1 MFRPGNIYIEQQI
14 SDKESFGIVDRMIV
28 SDDLITI
35 IDYKS
40 GSVKRQRLRQKY
52 EEQLKCYTKIMETL
66 YPQRRVEYYMLS
78 IDI

>member
-14 SDKESFGIVDRMIV
+14 SDKEISGTVDRMIV
-28 SDDLITI
+28 SDNLVTI

-40 GSVKRQRLRQKY
+40 GSMKGLRQKY
-52 EEQLKCYTKIMETL
+52 DEQRKRYTKIMETL